1 MGCAIHPEEE
11 TVGICVQC
19 GKAVC
24 LECRT
29 MVRDKVYCPVC
40 TAKVYEREA
49 GRRTG
54 KPIVGGILGIIAGVI
69 NFSAGIV
76 LIIDGVAVDQFRDS
90 VNWSEMGLGEVLV
103 ILGILAIIGSS
114 LAIARQNFVLSVTG
128 GVCALPPLLLGIP
141 ALVLIARSRDE
152 FESARAGSVC
162 TSCGRVNPK
171 GALFCMVCGRE
182 LKGRSPGA

>member
-11 TVGICVQC
+11 TIGICVQC

-29 MVRDKVYCPVC
+29 MVGDKVYCPVC
-40 TAKVYEREA
+40 TAKVYEKGA
-49 GRRTG
+49 GVRTG
-54 KPIVGGILGIIAGVI
+54 KPVVGGILGIIAGVI
-69 NFSAGIV
+69 NFSVGIV
-76 LIIDGVAVDQFRDS
+76 LIVDGAAVDQLSES
-90 VNWSEMGLGEVLV
+90 VNWSEMGWGEVLV

-114 LAIARQNFVLSVTG
+114 LAIARRNFVISVIG

-152 FESARAGSVC
+152 FEPSGAGSVC
-162 TSCGRVNPK
+162 TSCGRMNPK
-171 GALFCMVCGRE
+171 GAIFCMVCGRE
-182 LKGRSPGA
+182 LPGHRRGI

>member
-11 TVGICVQC
+11 TIGICVQC

-29 MVRDKVYCPVC
+29 MVGDKVYCPVC
-40 TAKVYEREA
+40 TAKVYEKGA
-49 GRRTG
+49 GVRTG
-54 KPIVGGILGIIAGVI
+54 KPVLGGILGIIAGVI

-76 LIIDGVAVDQFRDS
+76 LIVDGAAVNQSSES
-90 VNWSEMGLGEVLV
+90 VNWSEMGGGEVLI

-114 LAIARQNFVLSVTG
+114 LAIARRNFVISVIG

-141 ALVLIARSRDE
+141 ALILIARSRDE
-152 FESARAGSVC
+152 FEHAGAGSVC
-162 TSCGRVNPK
+162 TSCGRMNPK

-182 LKGRSPGA
+182 LPGYRRGI

>member
-11 TVGICVQC
+11 TIGICVQC

-29 MVRDKVYCPVC
+29 MVGDKVYCPVC
-40 TAKVYEREA
+40 TAKVYEKGA
-49 GRRTG
+49 GVRTG
-54 KPIVGGILGIIAGVI
+54 KPVLGGILGIIAGVI

-76 LIIDGVAVDQFRDS
+76 LIVDGAAVNQSSES
-90 VNWSEMGLGEVLV
+90 VNWSEMGGGEVLV

-114 LAIARQNFVLSVTG
+114 LAIARRNFVISVIG

-141 ALVLIARSRDE
+141 ALFLIARSRDE
-152 FESARAGSVC
+152 FEHAGAGSVC
-162 TSCGRVNPK
+162 TSCGRMNPK

-182 LKGRSPGA
+182 LPGHRRGA

>member
-11 TVGICVQC
+11 TIGICVQC

-29 MVRDKVYCPVC
+29 MVGDKVYCPVC
-40 TAKVYEREA
+40 TAKIYERGA
-49 GRRTG
+49 GKRTG
-54 KPIVGGILGIIAGVI
+54 KPVVGGILGIIAGVI
-69 NFSAGIV
+69 NFSAGIG
-76 LIIDGVAVDQFRDS
+76 LIVDGAAIDLSSES
-90 VNWSEMGLGEVLV
+90 VNWSEMGWGEVLV
-103 ILGILAIIGSS
+103 ILGIIAIIGSS
-114 LAIARQNFVLSVTG
+114 LAIARRNFVISVIG
-128 GVCALPPLLLGIP
+128 GICALPPLLLGIP

-152 FESARAGSVC
+152 FESSGAGSVC

-182 LKGRSPGA
+182 LPGHRRGI

>member
-11 TVGICVQC
+11 TIGICVQC

-29 MVRDKVYCPVC
+29 MVGDKVYCPVC
-40 TAKVYEREA
+40 TAKVYEKGA
-49 GRRTG
+49 GVRTG
-54 KPIVGGILGIIAGVI
+54 KPVLGGILGIIAGVI

-76 LIIDGVAVDQFRDS
+76 LIVDGAAINQSSES
-90 VNWSEMGLGEVLV
+90 VNWSEMGGGEVLV

-114 LAIARQNFVLSVTG
+114 LAIARRNFVISVIG

-141 ALVLIARSRDE
+141 ALILIARSRDE
-152 FESARAGSVC
+152 FEHAGAGSVC
-162 TSCGRVNPK
+162 TSCGRMNPK

-182 LKGRSPGA
+182 LPGYRRGI

>member
-11 TVGICVQC
+11 TIGICVQC

-29 MVRDKVYCPVC
+29 MVGDKVYCPVC
-40 TAKVYEREA
+40 TAKVYEKGA
-49 GRRTG
+49 GVRTG
-54 KPIVGGILGIIAGVI
+54 KPVAGGILGIIAGVI

-76 LIIDGVAVDQFRDS
+76 LIVDGAAINQSSES
-90 VNWSEMGLGEVLV
+90 VNWSEMGGGEVLV
-103 ILGILAIIGSS
+103 ILGIIAIIGSS
-114 LAIARQNFVLSVTG
+114 LAIARRNFVISVIG

-141 ALVLIARSRDE
+141 ALILIARSRDE
-152 FESARAGSVC
+152 FEHAGAGSVC

-182 LKGRSPGA
+182 LPGHRRGI